1 MRLLPGKQIEV
12 RRYEPKEA
20 EVVIAQAE
28 EWQAR
33 FRRERGTT
41 FFYLGDEFYLMTG
54 REVPSSNSYDGFPQ
68 IEDGIG
74 ITRHLLDNLDALIRR
89 SRPGTATGAR
99 GVVACGTLIGPT
111 MCEAVD
117 RFNAHMGAKLEV
129 AVIENGFF
137 GAEINVSG
145 LLTGQDLV
153 AALAG
158 RCDGSPV
165 YISSRMVSDRT
176 HTLLDDLT
184 VADVSASL
192 EAPVVPC
199 LTMSD
204 LARDLR
210 QRTKVRK
217 AA

>member
-1 MRLLPGKQIEV
+1 MRLLRERLAELAV
-12 RRYEPKEA
+12 RRDREADEP
-20 EVVIAQAE
+20 
-28 EWQAR
+28 AR
-33 FRRERGTT
+33 LAAR
-41 FFYLGDEFYLMTG
+41 
-54 REVPSSNSYDGFPQ
+54 V
-68 IEDGIG
+68 ED
-74 ITRHLLDNLDALIRR
+74 R
-89 SRPGTATGAR
+89 
-99 GVVACGTLIGPT
+99 
-111 MCEAVD
+111 
-117 RFNAHMGAKLEV
+117 
-129 AVIENGFF
+129 
-137 GAEINVSG
+137 
-145 LLTGQDLV
+145 DLV
-153 AALAG
+153 AALSG
-158 RCDGSPV
+158 RCGGSPV